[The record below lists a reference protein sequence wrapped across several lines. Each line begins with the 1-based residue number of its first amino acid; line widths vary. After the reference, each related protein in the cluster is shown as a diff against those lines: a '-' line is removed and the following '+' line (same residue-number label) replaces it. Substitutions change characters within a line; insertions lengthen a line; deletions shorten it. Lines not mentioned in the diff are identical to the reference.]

1 MFAWNRIELL
11 ETTSVDY
18 YMLVRVKLQ
27 EQGIKVQ
34 SRQVPIEGEF
44 NNNTETLLRR
54 PLAVYYLYIH
64 QEDEARA
71 REIIDAIGE
80 EDLLPV
86 EEYKW

>member
-11 ETTSVDY
+11 ETTSFDY

-34 SRQVPIEGEF
+34 SRQVPLEGEF
-44 NNNTETLLRR
+44 DNNTETLLKR
-54 PLAVYYLYIH
+54 PLAVYYIYIH

-71 REIIDAIGE
+71 RDIIDALKPDDI
-80 EDLLPV
+80 LSV
-86 EEYKW
+86 EEYTW

>member
-11 ETTSVDY
+11 ETTSFDY

-34 SRQVPIEGEF
+34 SRQIPLEGAF
-44 NNNTETLLRR
+44 DNNTETLLKR
-54 PLAVYYLYIH
+54 PLAVHYIYIH

-71 REIIDAIGE
+71 RAIIDALGPDDIV
-80 EDLLPV
+80 PV
-86 EEYKW
+86 EEYTW

>member
-1 MFAWNRIELL
+1 MFAWNRVELL
-11 ETTSVDY
+11 VTTSFDY

-34 SRQVPIEGEF
+34 SRQVPLDEEYD
-44 NNNTETLLRR
+44 NNTQTLLRR
-54 PLAVYYLYIH
+54 PMAMYYIYIH

-71 REIIDAIGE
+71 REIIDALGPD
-80 EDLLPV
+80 DLLPV

>member
-11 ETTSVDY
+11 ETSSFDY

-34 SRQVPIEGEF
+34 SRQVPLEGEF
-44 NNNTETLLRR
+44 DNNTETLLNR
-54 PLAVYYLYIH
+54 PLAMHYLYIH
-64 QEDEARA
+64 QDDEERARA
-71 REIIDAIGE
+71 IIDALGPD
-80 EDLLPV
+80 DLLPV